1 MKFRSLKRVMAVVL
15 TALLAVTAMPSGL
28 TGLLSVKAAE
38 PEITKTTTTYD
49 FTKSGK
55 WSNVATVGAVLPDN
69 YGIILGKASG
79 SGVSNDGTLRF
90 RNGNV
95 LYFPIKDDTTK
106 ATVTMTCNGDK
117 PDRLVIFGDNTKDT
131 TYNVAMSSKGKTVT
145 VDDIDDYIRTV
156 EGKKYLALVS
166 NGDIKAKTITIDEYN
181 PINSVTV
188 SGTVEDA
195 AQRGVKSIKFK
206 NLDNDNAAV
215 VIADI
220 DASGKYTAVLK
231 RIAGNTNYIAV
242 VTKAGSKVDDTND
255 ANKFTL
261 TGNSA
266 TAEVNFKAVEAP
278 VATVAGTFTGVPDA
292 ALKGDIA
299 VELVPDDTSLDTV
312 TLSLTKTAD
321 GNYTYAQEYIVP
333 DKDYAVVIKNAD
345 DYEVIEKINKAE
357 GKYSDVAINAS
368 KKPVVDVKGSFV
380 TSDKKNANVTK
391 ITFKNMDTPD
401 YTYTFDVSG
410 KSYSVK
416 LRAGEYETSV
426 ECEGYTAYDH
436 VSVGNTAV
444 SNDVYLNAPEDTS
457 AVAYEAEVKVGA
469 GQKFEKIADA
479 VKYIARMERSEDE
492 RVTVVL
498 TDDLYRE
505 QVIVDTPNITIKSV
519 KESGST
525 ITWYYGVGFSYYSAK
540 KTTDGKNGSYYDE
553 AWAVDKYYKT
563 AVEQNPG
570 HWGSTVNLFANAKG
584 FKAENITFENSLNR
598 YLTQEE
604 LADGADKNVTPAC
617 TARTTENIDVRSKAA
632 KERAAVIYIQADDTE
647 YKDCKFLSSQ
657 DTVYTGDAQ
666 EVSYFKNC
674 VIEGTTDYI
683 CGDGNPVFDECTLSM
698 YSYSDMEAVA
708 SYIVASKAKGKH
720 GYIFNNCKIVTTSS
734 TGLKATSKNILAR
747 AWGAGTVTWLNT
759 EVESANMID
768 PVAYKDMNA
777 KVKDAH
783 YYEYNTHTPD
793 GTAVDT
799 SARAEGVTIL
809 TAEDAAKIDIKAL
822 HTAGEWIVD
831 KEATAEEA
839 GSKHKECTV
848 CGHVMEEA
856 VIDKLTPPTPDPEPT
871 PDKPEADVEVKGDA
885 PTIKNDADTVK
896 EIESSVKLTDEEKEA
911 VKAGADIK
919 FKIVVKDEVKAG
931 DKELIDTKISSL
943 VNNGVVGKVF
953 DITIE
958 KQVGNN
964 AAVKAEFNSEITLKV
979 QVPEELINKDD
990 SKTRTYK
997 VIRVHDGEVTV
1008 IDKENCVFDEETGL
1022 ITFKTDKF
1030 STYAIVY
1037 EDAAKTV
1044 VTPGNTDNNQ
1054 PAAPE
1059 AEKPAAEGSSPNT
1072 GDMGMMAVVMM
1083 MSLMAAAMLGAA
1095 YVLFAQ
1101 ARSRKRS

>member
-1 MKFRSLKRVMAVVL
+1 
-15 TALLAVTAMPSGL
+15 
-28 TGLLSVKAAE
+28 
-38 PEITKTTTTYD
+38 
-49 FTKSGK
+49 
-55 WSNVATVGAVLPDN
+55 
-69 YGIILGKASG
+69 
-79 SGVSNDGTLRF
+79 
-90 RNGNV
+90 
-95 LYFPIKDDTTK
+95 
-106 ATVTMTCNGDK
+106 
-117 PDRLVIFGDNTKDT
+117 
-131 TYNVAMSSKGKTVT
+131 
-145 VDDIDDYIRTV
+145 
-156 EGKKYLALVS
+156 
-166 NGDIKAKTITIDEYN
+166 
-181 PINSVTV
+181 
-188 SGTVEDA
+188 
-195 AQRGVKSIKFK
+195 
-206 NLDNDNAAV
+206 
-215 VIADI
+215 
-220 DASGKYTAVLK
+220 
-231 RIAGNTNYIAV
+231 
-242 VTKAGSKVDDTND
+242 
-255 ANKFTL
+255 
-261 TGNSA
+261 
-266 TAEVNFKAVEAP
+266 
-278 VATVAGTFTGVPDA
+278 
-292 ALKGDIA
+292 
-299 VELVPDDTSLDTV
+299 
-312 TLSLTKTAD
+312 
-321 GNYTYAQEYIVP
+321 
-333 DKDYAVVIKNAD
+333 
-345 DYEVIEKINKAE
+345 
-357 GKYSDVAINAS
+357 
-368 KKPVVDVKGSFV
+368 
-380 TSDKKNANVTK
+380 
-391 ITFKNMDTPD
+391 
-401 YTYTFDVSG
+401 
-410 KSYSVK
+410 
-416 LRAGEYETSV
+416 
-426 ECEGYTAYDH
+426 
-436 VSVGNTAV
+436 
-444 SNDVYLNAPEDTS
+444 
-457 AVAYEAEVKVGA
+457 
-469 GQKFEKIADA
+469 
-479 VKYIARMERSEDE
+479 MERSKDE

-505 QVIVDTPNITIKSV
+505 QVIVDTPNITIKSA

-540 KTTDGKNGSYYDE
+540 KTTNGSYYDE

-563 AVEQNPG
+563 AVEKNPG

-698 YSYSDMEAVA
+698 YSYSDKEAVA

-856 VIDKLTPPTPDPEPT
+856 VIDKLTPPTLDPEP
-871 PDKPEADVEVKGDA
+871 
-885 PTIKNDADTVK
+885 
-896 EIESSVKLTDEEKEA
+896 
-911 VKAGADIK
+911 
-919 FKIVVKDEVKAG
+919 
-931 DKELIDTKISSL
+931 
-943 VNNGVVGKVF
+943 
-953 DITIE
+953 
-958 KQVGNN
+958 
-964 AAVKAEFNSEITLKV
+964 
-979 QVPEELINKDD
+979 
-990 SKTRTYK
+990 
-997 VIRVHDGEVTV
+997 
-1008 IDKENCVFDEETGL
+1008 
-1022 ITFKTDKF
+1022 
-1030 STYAIVY
+1030 
-1037 EDAAKTV
+1037 
-1044 VTPGNTDNNQ
+1044 TPGNTDNNQ

>member
-1 MKFRSLKRVMAVVL
+1 
-15 TALLAVTAMPSGL
+15 
-28 TGLLSVKAAE
+28 
-38 PEITKTTTTYD
+38 
-49 FTKSGK
+49 
-55 WSNVATVGAVLPDN
+55 
-69 YGIILGKASG
+69 
-79 SGVSNDGTLRF
+79 
-90 RNGNV
+90 
-95 LYFPIKDDTTK
+95 
-106 ATVTMTCNGDK
+106 
-117 PDRLVIFGDNTKDT
+117 
-131 TYNVAMSSKGKTVT
+131 
-145 VDDIDDYIRTV
+145 
-156 EGKKYLALVS
+156 
-166 NGDIKAKTITIDEYN
+166 
-181 PINSVTV
+181 
-188 SGTVEDA
+188 
-195 AQRGVKSIKFK
+195 
-206 NLDNDNAAV
+206 
-215 VIADI
+215 
-220 DASGKYTAVLK
+220 
-231 RIAGNTNYIAV
+231 
-242 VTKAGSKVDDTND
+242 
-255 ANKFTL
+255 
-261 TGNSA
+261 
-266 TAEVNFKAVEAP
+266 
-278 VATVAGTFTGVPDA
+278 
-292 ALKGDIA
+292 
-299 VELVPDDTSLDTV
+299 
-312 TLSLTKTAD
+312 
-321 GNYTYAQEYIVP
+321 
-333 DKDYAVVIKNAD
+333 
-345 DYEVIEKINKAE
+345 
-357 GKYSDVAINAS
+357 
-368 KKPVVDVKGSFV
+368 
-380 TSDKKNANVTK
+380 
-391 ITFKNMDTPD
+391 MDTPD

-479 VKYIARMERSEDE
+479 VKYIARMERSKDE

-505 QVIVDTPNITIKSV
+505 QVIVDTPNITIKSA

-604 LADGADKNVTPAC
+604 LADGADKNVAPAC

-698 YSYSDMEAVA
+698 YSYSDKEAVA

-831 KEATAEEA
+831 KEATEEEA

-856 VIDKLTPPTPDPEPT
+856 VIDKLTPSTPDPEP
-871 PDKPEADVEVKGDA
+871 
-885 PTIKNDADTVK
+885 
-896 EIESSVKLTDEEKEA
+896 
-911 VKAGADIK
+911 
-919 FKIVVKDEVKAG
+919 
-931 DKELIDTKISSL
+931 
-943 VNNGVVGKVF
+943 
-953 DITIE
+953 
-958 KQVGNN
+958 
-964 AAVKAEFNSEITLKV
+964 
-979 QVPEELINKDD
+979 
-990 SKTRTYK
+990 
-997 VIRVHDGEVTV
+997 
-1008 IDKENCVFDEETGL
+1008 
-1022 ITFKTDKF
+1022 
-1030 STYAIVY
+1030 
-1037 EDAAKTV
+1037 
-1044 VTPGNTDNNQ
+1044 TPGNTDNNQ

-1083 MSLMAAAMLGAA
+1083 MSLMVAAMLGAA

>member
-55 WSNVATVGAVLPDN
+55 WSNVTTVGAVLPDN
-69 YGIILGKASG
+69 YGIILGKTAG

-131 TYNVAMSSKGKTVT
+131 TYNVAMSSKGTTVT

-188 SGTVEDA
+188 SGTVENA
-195 AQRGVKSIKFK
+195 VQRGVKSIKFK
-206 NLDNDNAAV
+206 NLDNDKAAV

-231 RIAGNTNYIAV
+231 RIAGNTNYVAV
-242 VTKAGSKVDDTND
+242 ITKAGSKVDDTND

-292 ALKGDIA
+292 ALKGDVA

-345 DYEVIEKINKAE
+345 DYEVTEKINKAE

-479 VKYIARMERSEDE
+479 VKYIARMERSKDE

-505 QVIVDTPNITIKSV
+505 QVIVDTPNITIKSA

-604 LADGADKNVTPAC
+604 LADGADKNVAPAC

-708 SYIVASKAKGKH
+708 SYIVASKANGKH

-831 KEATAEEA
+831 KEATVEEA

-856 VIDKLTPPTPDPEPT
+856 VIDKPN
-871 PDKPEADVEVKGDA
+871 ADVEVKGDA

-919 FKIVVKDEVKAG
+919 FNIVVKDEVKAE

-958 KQVGNN
+958 KQVGSN

-997 VIRVHDGEVTV
+997 IIRVHDGEVTV

-1072 GDMGMMAVVMM
+1072 GDRVMKVLIPLIIVMVIAVAGIV
-1083 MSLMAAAMLGAA
+1083 
-1095 YVLFAQ
+1095 YVAV
-1101 ARSRKRS
+1101 SSKKKKEDK